1 MDPVFASKPTRKMLN
16 LLRKMEMLYK
26 ELKLAEIMDSIGT
39 LIQNQRVSNK
49 VLEVVTKFQNHSSI

>member
-26 ELKLAEIMDSIGT
+26 ELKLAEIMDSTGT
-39 LIQNQRVSNK
+39 LIQIQRVSNK